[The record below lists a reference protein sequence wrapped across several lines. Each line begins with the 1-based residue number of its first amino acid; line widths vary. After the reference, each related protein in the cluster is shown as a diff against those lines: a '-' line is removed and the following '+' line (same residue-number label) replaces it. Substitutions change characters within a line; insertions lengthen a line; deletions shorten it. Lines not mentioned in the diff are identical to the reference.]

1 MLGDSL
7 VPSIRMKFS
16 VRTGRIKLPETAF
29 FVDDYV
35 AEFTALKRAA
45 FDQIDATTQYLDWI
59 KSSPPLKPPTRR
71 PLAIVCNR
79 SGQRVI
85 YR

>member
-1 MLGDSL
+1 MQRLTEHIG
-7 VPSIRMKFS
+7 VIRA
-16 VRTGRIKLPETAF
+16 GRIKLPENAV
-29 FVDDYV
+29 FVDGYV
-35 AEFTALKRAA
+35 AEFTTLKRTA
-45 FDQIDATTQYLDWI
+45 FDQIDATTQYLSWI
-59 KSSPPLKPPTRR
+59 KSSPPLKPPSRR

>member
-1 MLGDSL
+1 MQRLAEHIG
-7 VPSIRMKFS
+7 VIRA
-16 VRTGRIKLPETAF
+16 GRIKLPENAV

-35 AEFTALKRAA
+35 AEFTTLKRTA
-45 FDQIDATTQYLDWI
+45 FDQIDATTQDLSWI
-59 KSSPPLKPPTRR
+59 KGRAPLKPAAKP